1 LAARS
6 AYDAEAVLRR
16 RREYVDGRAATFCRL
31 RATGRPE
38 SIAAMSVGIA
48 GRIFAACIAAAAWI
62 GLIVQFADLYRAHSA
77 ILSLWMMFAFFTIL
91 TNILVAAVFSCI
103 AIDSGVLRADWV
115 IAGTMLS
122 ILLVGVVNALL
133 LWGQL
138 ELSGG
143 SALVDKLLHVVTPAC
158 ALLFWI
164 LFARKGGLT
173 WRDPL
178 LWAIYPLA
186 YLVYGIARGVTT
198 GKYAYP
204 FLNVLTLG
212 WPRTAL
218 NALSIAIAFMV
229 CGYAIVWID
238 NRIGLRVRSVPA
250 ER

>member
-1 LAARS
+1 
-6 AYDAEAVLRR
+6 
-16 RREYVDGRAATFCRL
+16 
-31 RATGRPE
+31 
-38 SIAAMSVGIA
+38 MSVGIA
-48 GRIFAACIAAAAWI
+48 GRIFAACIAASAWS
-62 GLIVQFADLYRAHSA
+62 GLIVQFAELHQANSA
-77 ILSLWMMFAFFTIL
+77 AMSLWVMFAFFTIT
-91 TNILVAAVFSCI
+91 TNVLVAFVFSSI
-103 AIDSGVLRADWV
+103 AIDRGRLRSGWIV
-115 IAGTMLS
+115 AGTMLS

-133 LWGQL
+133 LWGLL

-143 SALVDKLLHVVTPAC
+143 SALVDKLLHVVTPVC

-164 LFARKGGLT
+164 FFVRKGGLA

-212 WPRTAL
+212 WPRTAF
-218 NALSIAIAFMV
+218 NALSIAVAFMA
-229 CGYAIVWID
+229 CGYAVVWID
-238 NRIGLRVRSVPA
+238 RRIGSRAGPVPA

>member
-1 LAARS
+1 
-6 AYDAEAVLRR
+6 
-16 RREYVDGRAATFCRL
+16 
-31 RATGRPE
+31 
-38 SIAAMSVGIA
+38 MSVGVA
-48 GRIFAACIAAAAWI
+48 ERIFAACIAAAAWI
-62 GLIVQFADLYRAHSA
+62 GLIVQFADLHRANSA
-77 ILSLWMMFAFFTIL
+77 VTSLWIMFGFFTIL
-91 TNILVAAVFSCI
+91 TNVIVGVVFSSI
-103 AIDSGVLRADWV
+103 AIGRGVLRSDWIV
-115 IAGTMLS
+115 AGTMLS

-164 LFARKGGLT
+164 FFARKGRLA

-186 YLVYGIARGVTT
+186 YLVYGIARGATT

-212 WPRTAL
+212 WLRTAL
-218 NALSIAIAFMV
+218 NALFIAVAFMV

-238 NRIGLRVRSVPA
+238 RRIGSRALLVLAGR
-250 ER
+250 

>member
-1 LAARS
+1 
-6 AYDAEAVLRR
+6 
-16 RREYVDGRAATFCRL
+16 
-31 RATGRPE
+31 
-38 SIAAMSVGIA
+38 MSVGTA

-62 GLIVQFADLYRAHSA
+62 GLIVQFADLHRANSA
-77 ILSLWMMFAFFTIL
+77 VTSLWIMFGFFTIL
-91 TNILVAAVFSCI
+91 TNVIVGAVFSSI
-103 AIDSGVLRADWV
+103 AIDRGGLRSDSIV
-115 IAGTMLS
+115 GGTMLS

-164 LFARKGGLT
+164 FFARKGRLA

-186 YLVYGIARGVTT
+186 YLVYGIARGATT

-212 WPRTAL
+212 WLRTAL
-218 NALSIAIAFMV
+218 NALFIAVAFML

-238 NRIGLRVRSVPA
+238 RRIGSRALVVRA
-250 ER
+250 GR

>member
-1 LAARS
+1 
-6 AYDAEAVLRR
+6 
-16 RREYVDGRAATFCRL
+16 
-31 RATGRPE
+31 
-38 SIAAMSVGIA
+38 MSVGIA

-62 GLIVQFADLYRAHSA
+62 GLIVQFAELQRANSVVM
-77 ILSLWMMFAFFTIL
+77 SLWVMFAFFTIT
-91 TNILVAAVFSCI
+91 TNVLVAVVFSSI
-103 AIDSGVLRADWV
+103 AINYGVLRTDWI

-143 SALVDKLLHVVTPAC
+143 SALVDKLLHVVTPVC

-164 LFARKGGLT
+164 FFARKGGLT
-173 WRDPL
+173 WRHPP
-178 LWAIYPLA
+178 LWAIYPLV
-186 YLVYGIARGVTT
+186 YLVYGVARGVTT

-212 WPRTAL
+212 WSRTAL

-238 NRIGLRVRSVPA
+238 NRIGSRARAITV
-250 ER
+250 

>member
-1 LAARS
+1 
-6 AYDAEAVLRR
+6 
-16 RREYVDGRAATFCRL
+16 
-31 RATGRPE
+31 
-38 SIAAMSVGIA
+38 MSVGVA
-48 GRIFAACIAAAAWI
+48 GRIFAACIATAAWV
-62 GLIVQFADLYRAHSA
+62 GLIVQYADLHRANSA
-77 ILSLWMMFAFFTIL
+77 VTSLWIMFGFFTIL
-91 TNILVAAVFSCI
+91 TNVIVGVVFSSI
-103 AIDSGVLRADWV
+103 AIGRGVLRSEWIV
-115 IAGTMLS
+115 GGTMLS

-164 LFARKGGLT
+164 FFARKGGLV

-186 YLVYGIARGVTT
+186 YLVYGIGRGLAT

-204 FLNVLTLG
+204 FLNVLMLG
-212 WPRTAL
+212 WSRTAL
-218 NALSIAIAFMV
+218 NAFYIAVAFMV
-229 CGYAIVWID
+229 CGYAMVWID
-238 NRIGLRVRSVPA
+238 RRIGLRALVAPA